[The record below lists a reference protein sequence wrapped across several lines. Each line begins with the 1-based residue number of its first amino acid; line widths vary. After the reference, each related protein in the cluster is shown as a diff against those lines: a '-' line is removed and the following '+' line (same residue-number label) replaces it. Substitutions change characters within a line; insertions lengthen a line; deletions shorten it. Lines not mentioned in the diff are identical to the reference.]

1 MYSVISYSPKS
12 KIKVET
18 NGEKIPEKQGL
29 KLVIQRMK
37 RLSRLSGIES
47 DEREKRRFVLEFL
60 EKDTKYKLL
69 CDSE

>member
-18 NGEKIPEKQGL
+18 NGKKIPEKQGL
-29 KLVIQRMK
+29 KQRMK